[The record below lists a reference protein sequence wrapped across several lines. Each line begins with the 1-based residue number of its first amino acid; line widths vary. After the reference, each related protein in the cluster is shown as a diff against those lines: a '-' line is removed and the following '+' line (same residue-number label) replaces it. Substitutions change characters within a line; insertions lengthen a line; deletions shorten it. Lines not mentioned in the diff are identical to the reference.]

1 MRKPLWAI
9 CILSFACAF
18 AAPALGVHLS
28 PLGERGEGIFQ
39 QKCSAC
45 HTVGGGRSAGPDLA
59 GVTSRRDRAWLD
71 RIITAPGE
79 LFDSGDPEAKKLI
92 EEFRGIRMPDLKIT
106 AEEADAILAYLAEA
120 GTPPAAAAQVPPTG
134 AGERPSAEGDPEIG
148 SALFSGVSPFR
159 NGGAAC
165 VACHAISGLPG
176 GGGTL
181 GPDLSQTYADYG
193 EEGITPVLA
202 AFPFPSMKPVY
213 DARPLTPEE
222 QAHLKAFLRAA
233 AEREPEEG
241 TSSFLLLGLGGFL
254 LFAGLAQ
261 IVWWKRLS
269 EVRRSL
275 LSKGGGSG
283 KE

>member
-1 MRKPLWAI
+1 MMARKIKKIVFPPTPVKRRADGCRNGRGTYGTCPRPALDPPARFPFRDLGGYRSPPCPVHPAEHRRRCAEKRTTVHPREPRRERRAAPVRKPLWAI
-9 CILSFACAF
+9 FILSFACAF

-148 SALFSGVSPFR
+148 SA
-159 NGGAAC
+159 
-165 VACHAISGLPG
+165 
-176 GGGTL
+176 
-181 GPDLSQTYADYG
+181 
-193 EEGITPVLA
+193 
-202 AFPFPSMKPVY
+202 
-213 DARPLTPEE
+213 
-222 QAHLKAFLRAA
+222 
-233 AEREPEEG
+233 
-241 TSSFLLLGLGGFL
+241 
-254 LFAGLAQ
+254 
-261 IVWWKRLS
+261 
-269 EVRRSL
+269 
-275 LSKGGGSG
+275 
-283 KE
+283 